1 MPGHYSTRCGS
12 RPHPASRGADTA
24 TARFFLCAGCRVQ
37 VFVCRRCDRGQIY
50 CAGTCAQDARQQAQQ
65 AAGRRYQETHRGRM
79 KHAARASRHRA
90 RQKIVTHQGSP
101 LQPRDDV
108 VPLDAGALDAAVTT
122 SKPAVTASRGVVLR
136 SQASGTGFCRC
147 HWCGERCSP
156 LLRNEFLRRRQRG
169 SSHDRKRRK
178 HHDHPS

>member
-1 MPGHYSTRCGS
+1 MPGDYSTRFGS
-12 RPHPASRGADTA
+12 RLCPASPGEDAT

-50 CAGTCAQDARQQAQQ
+50 CAGTCAQDARQQSQR

-101 LQPRDDV
+101 PPSWNDV
-108 VPLDAGALDAAVTT
+108 VPPDAVPFDAAVTA
-122 SKPAVTASRGVVLR
+122 SKPAATHDVVMR
-136 SQASGTGFCRC
+136 SQGSSPGFCRC

-169 SSHDRKRRK
+169 SSRDRKRRK
-178 HHDHPS
+178 LYDHPS

>member
-24 TARFFLCAGCRVQ
+24 TARFFLCAGCRDQ
-37 VFVCRRCDRGQIY
+37 VFVCSHCDRGQIY
-50 CAGTCAQDARQQAQQ
+50 CAGTCAQEARAYAQR
-65 AAGRRYQETHRGRM
+65 AAGQRYQMSRQGRL

-101 LQPRDDV
+101 PLSRDGV
-108 VPLDAGALDAAVTT
+108 VPLAAAVTT
-122 SKPAVTASRGVVLR
+122 SQPAAATEVVKR
-136 SQASGTGFCRC
+136 SQALRAGSWHC

-178 HHDHPS
+178 HYDHPS